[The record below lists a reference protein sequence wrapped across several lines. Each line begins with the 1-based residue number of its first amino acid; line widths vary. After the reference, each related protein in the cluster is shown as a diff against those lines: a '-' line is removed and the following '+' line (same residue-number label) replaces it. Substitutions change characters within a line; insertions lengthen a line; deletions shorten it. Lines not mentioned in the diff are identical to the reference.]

1 MKTIILLLLLA
12 SNAFAVTD
20 REVVAAVLVAEAGI
34 DGEKGLLCV
43 YEVINTRAAIR
54 KLSNV
59 AVVRQ
64 RKQFSVLNGVTPA
77 ALVAKSSKHPLWPV
91 ALRIA
96 GSPVTTNYTH
106 GATHFESVHFKVP
119 SWGKS
124 GTEVATVGRHRF
136 RKLT

>member
-1 MKTIILLLLLA
+1 MKSIILTLLLA
-12 SNAFAVTD
+12 ANAFAVTD
-20 REVVAAVLVAEAGI
+20 REIVAAVLVAEAGI
-34 DGEKGLLCV
+34 DGERGLICV
-43 YEVINTRAAIR
+43 MEVVNTRSIER
-54 KLSNV
+54 RLSHV

-77 ALVAKSSKHPLWPV
+77 ALVAKSSKHRLWPV

-96 GSPVTTNYTH
+96 GSPVTTNYTR

-124 GTEVATVGRHRF
+124 GTEVAIVGRHRF